1 MTMEGEVTVYAQPGA
16 GYKNWKK
23 ATSKD
28 GFRKH
33 VGQNCS
39 KHHSAALEY
48 DNRKTTVQDV
58 ALAIEDQS
66 ISERL
71 QNRSRIKFILDVC
84 LLLAKQEIAFRGNN
98 EKDNSENKG
107 NFHEFVQFM
116 TDNNNIFPTL
126 YRLICLVCV
135 LPVSTATT
143 ERSFSAMKRIKT
155 RLRTTMGDTWMSDL
169 MLLAIERD
177 LTNKVDKDAVIDLFN
192 DITPRRKRF

>member
-1 MTMEGEVTVYAQPGA
+1 MEGEVTVYAQPGA

-33 VGQNCS
+33 VDQNCS

-66 ISERL
+66 VSERI

-84 LLLAKQEIAFRGNN
+84 LLLAKQEIVFRGNN

-107 NFHEFVQFM
+107 NFLEFVQFM
-116 TDNNNIFPTL
+116 VQYVPILHEQWPRQVKTPNTL
-126 YRLICLVCV
+126 RQVCNV
-135 LPVSTATT
+135 NWFTV
-143 ERSFSAMKRIKT
+143 
-155 RLRTTMGDTWMSDL
+155 
-169 MLLAIERD
+169 
-177 LTNKVDKDAVIDLFN
+177 
-192 DITPRRKRF
+192 

>member
-1 MTMEGEVTVYAQPGA
+1 MEGEVTVYAQPGA

-116 TDNNNIFPTL
+116 
-126 YRLICLVCV
+126 
-135 LPVSTATT
+135 
-143 ERSFSAMKRIKT
+143 
-155 RLRTTMGDTWMSDL
+155 
-169 MLLAIERD
+169 
-177 LTNKVDKDAVIDLFN
+177 IDLPSLRASCVYCHYGALVFSYEAN
-192 DITPRRKRF
+192 QDATAYYNGGHLDVRLDAASY